1 MTAGLLTARDPVSTP
16 PPHSQASQALPV
28 VPTRLVLPSGPL
40 PSPGKCF
47 NQLHVLLHFLP
58 HHLREDLLD
67 SPPLHATLA
76 DMVHPSH

>member
-28 VPTRLVLPSGPL
+28 VPTRLVLPS
-40 PSPGKCF
+40 PGKCF

-67 SPPLHATLA
+67 SPPLRATLA